1 MMTKHYR
8 VYNFGNAG
16 NGLELIAYGKKGVSK
31 GKLTLKKKKEM
42 KWKKTKTVA

>member
-1 MMTKHYR
+1 MTKHYR
-8 VYNFGNAG
+8 VYNFGNAA